1 MRPHGGAVAPPSG
14 RRQRARNIP
23 VGDGPGYRTGASTYT
38 LAASPGMGSG
48 IHLHVLGHIRHSALE
63 PIGGHISKGA
73 SSTNGEA
80 ETERIKTPG
89 FSFNAEASGKALP

>member
-1 MRPHGGAVAPPSG
+1 
-14 RRQRARNIP
+14 
-23 VGDGPGYRTGASTYT
+23 
-38 LAASPGMGSG
+38 MGSG

-89 FSFNAEASGKALP
+89 FSFNAEASDKALP